1 MPHSY
6 YSLSKAI
13 VHVDGDAFFAS
24 CEQAVHPEYRG
35 KPVVTGAERG
45 IVATASYEARA
56 YGIKRGVQLRDVKTL
71 CPETIILPSN
81 YETYSLFS
89 KRMFEIMRRTTSM
102 VEEYSIDEAFA
113 DITGLRGPMHKSYEQ
128 IAQQMKYQIET
139 ELGITVSLGLASTK
153 VLAKLAANMQK
164 PSGFT
169 TITQGSMSDYLAN
182 TPVENVWGIGRQTTQ
197 YLKKFN
203 IQTAKQ
209 FADKPQ
215 AWVEQHFA
223 KPHQEVWHELN
234 GRIMYEVQRDLK
246 TTYASISKTRTFT
259 PPSSDPVFVFAQ
271 LSKNIEN
278 AFIKARRYQLA
289 AKRIVVYVKT
299 QQYITRGVEAKLTR
313 ATSFPNEVLP
323 LVRELFAK
331 LFIPGTQYRATGV
344 ILVDL
349 QLDDAIQM
357 NLFEQPVKID
367 ALEHIYA
374 SVDKLAEKYGK
385 HTVFLGSSMAA
396 HTVSQHQHYRGTI
409 PEAKQKRAKQLHQRK
424 FVNLPLLLG
433 KVN

>member
-1 MPHSY
+1 MV
-6 YSLSKAI
+6 KAI
-13 VHVDGDAFFAS
+13 ILVDGDAFFAS

-45 IVATASYEARA
+45 IVATASYEARV
-56 YGIKRGVQLRDVKTL
+56 YGIKRGVALRDVKTL

-113 DITGLRGPMHKSYEQ
+113 DITGLRGPMHKSYQ
-128 IAQQMKYQIET
+128 HIAEAMKHAIET

-153 VLAKLAANMQK
+153 VLAKLAANINK
-164 PSGFT
+164 PSGLT
-169 TITQGSMSDYLAN
+169 IITQGSISEYLEK
-182 TPVENVWGIGRQTTQ
+182 TPVGNIWGIGHQTTQ
-197 YLKKFN
+197 YLKKFQ
-203 IQTAKQ
+203 IHTAKQ
-209 FADKPQ
+209 FADRPQ
-215 AWVEQHFA
+215 TWVEQYFS
-223 KPHQEVWHELN
+223 KPHQELWHELN
-234 GRIMYEVQRDLK
+234 GRTMYPVEMGLK
-246 TTYASISKTRTFT
+246 RSYASISKTKTFT
-259 PPSSDPVFVFAQ
+259 PPSSNPAFVFAQ

-278 AFIKARRYQLA
+278 AFIKTRRYQLA
-289 AKRIVVYVKT
+289 AKRIVVYLKT
-299 QQYITRGVEAKLTR
+299 QQFITQGVEAKLNR

-323 LVRELFAK
+323 HVRELFTT
-331 LFIPGTQYRATGV
+331 LFKAGTQYRATGV

-349 QLDDAIQM
+349 QPDDAIQM

-374 SVDKLAEKYGK
+374 SVDQLAKKYGK

-396 HTVSQHQHYRGTI
+396 HTTGQHQHYRGAV
-409 PEAKQKRAKQLHQRK
+409 PEAKQKRANQIHKRK

-433 KVN
+433 KTN